1 MSECRLLAGTEGQV
15 TQLLLFCVCC
25 ATLLL
30 KYLRSAGG
38 RSLNEFLLDS
48 SKQLIGAG
56 WIHIMNLAFAERL
69 DSQFTSLAADQCDW
83 YWINI
88 VVDTTLGVGVNY
100 LLLNVFTQGIK
111 ALCPGEAASMKSGE
125 YKTADGSINVT
136 IYIKQLTLW
145 IVIVTLMKGSMVM
158 FMSTAA
164 ELLIAIATSVL
175 SPFASLSTVKL
186 LVVMILTPFL
196 MNSFQFWMTDNFI
209 KKKGQA
215 VVQSTGNVDDDM
227 EREGNVAIRIDH
239 GDL

>member
-1 MSECRLLAGTEGQV
+1 
-15 TQLLLFCVCC
+15 
-25 ATLLL
+25 
-30 KYLRSAGG
+30 
-38 RSLNEFLLDS
+38 
-48 SKQLIGAG
+48 
-56 WIHIMNLAFAERL
+56 
-69 DSQFTSLAADQCDW
+69 
-83 YWINI
+83 
-88 VVDTTLGVGVNY
+88 
-100 LLLNVFTQGIK
+100 
-111 ALCPGEAASMKSGE
+111 MKSGE